1 MTQPDDFGSG
11 FFLIALEFQITVMDF
26 YRNRIVKRKF
36 LLTCLQ
42 SGFPMYA
49 CKEIKKRNMLIY
61 DLIHVHLMSSL
72 NFKKKFKFLLIV
84 LKFVCVSLKM
94 ELNNTRCI

>member
-1 MTQPDDFGSG
+1 
-11 FFLIALEFQITVMDF
+11 
-26 YRNRIVKRKF
+26 
-36 LLTCLQ
+36 
-42 SGFPMYA
+42 
-49 CKEIKKRNMLIY
+49 MLIY

-94 ELNNTRCI
+94 ELNNTRCTCQYMCTYIL